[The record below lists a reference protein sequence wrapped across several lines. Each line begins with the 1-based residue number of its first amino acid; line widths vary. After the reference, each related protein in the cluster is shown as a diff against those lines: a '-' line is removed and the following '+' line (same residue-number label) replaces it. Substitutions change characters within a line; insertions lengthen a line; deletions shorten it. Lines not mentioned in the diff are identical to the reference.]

1 MATTGFEDFYN
12 GGSEPMTLPEKKSS
26 SVERKWEYIFN
37 RRKTKNQFRLGVRQP
52 SGVRNSCA
60 LALGRIAMSE
70 ENGGSGRVGFFL
82 AGLGIGAVIALLLAP
97 RSGKETRDNI
107 VQTAEEG
114 RDFVVT
120 KTDEIRKQ
128 AEDAVEK
135 GKDLMNKQKD
145 LLSAA
150 VEAGKQAYQDE
161 KIKTKQGA

>member
-1 MATTGFEDFYN
+1 
-12 GGSEPMTLPEKKSS
+12 
-26 SVERKWEYIFN
+26 
-37 RRKTKNQFRLGVRQP
+37 
-52 SGVRNSCA
+52 
-60 LALGRIAMSE
+60 MSE
-70 ENGGSGRVGFFL
+70 ENGGSNSVWVFL

-120 KTDEIRKQ
+120 KTEEIRKQ

-135 GKDLMNKQKD
+135 GKDLVNKQKD